1 MTLAVV
7 WYREKFGQL
16 WCAADSRISGKAG
29 VLTDSGPKI
38 FPIPVNCY
46 EPVKPPKFRV
56 RKRHSFGFA
65 YAGST
70 LSAMSTHSIASTC
83 TQNLLYKKGSE
94 LPVSIESIAEL
105 YKAVAQ
111 NQVVEMSS
119 RIGALDNLQTYLFDC
134 LIFGYCPRYESY
146 KAYYLKQSV
155 GAAGFQIE
163 IVEFITAPGNYLP
176 IGSGEKGFVRLMH
189 ELRGHPEAGVLTT
202 LKEMV
207 GGEMQADVGGYLQ
220 IGCSDKQGFKIMP
233 IMNTGDEPG
242 KAFIS
247 FLGMDATSDVVVDGF
262 TIGYS
267 AIKP

>member
-1 MTLAVV
+1 
-7 WYREKFGQL
+7 
-16 WCAADSRISGKAG
+16 
-29 VLTDSGPKI
+29 
-38 FPIPVNCY
+38 
-46 EPVKPPKFRV
+46 
-56 RKRHSFGFA
+56 
-65 YAGST
+65 
-70 LSAMSTHSIASTC
+70 MSTHSIASTC